1 MRQIMKIQSAFACLV
16 AFSAMLVS
24 AQAAD
29 VTTTISDVH
38 MCCPTCVKIAQACVT
53 NIPGATAQASQE
65 DGTVVLTGPDTAT
78 VQKAANAL
86 TAAGFF
92 GKSSNPGIKIDAS
105 TGATGKM
112 VQTLNVSDVHLCCA
126 KCVKAVSTALAT
138 VPGYQTNNAAKGS
151 KTFQITGNFKDTD
164 VVAALQKAGM
174 TGKVAP

>member
-1 MRQIMKIQSAFACLV
+1 MKMKSALACLF
-16 AFSAMLVS
+16 ALSAMLVS
-24 AQAAD
+24 AKAAD

-38 MCCPTCVKIAQACVT
+38 MCCPTCVKLAQACVT
-53 NIPGATAQASQE
+53 NIPGATATASQE
-65 DGTVVLTGPDTAT
+65 DGTVVLTAPDTAT
-78 VQKAANAL
+78 LQKAANAL
-86 TAAGFF
+86 TAAGYF
-92 GKSSNPGIKIDAS
+92 GKSSNPAIKIDAS
-105 TGATGKM
+105 TGAKGQM

-164 VVAALQKAGM
+164 IFAALQKAGL